1 MAIFSSPFH
10 MQNHYSKGQCALG
23 FQTTHQFIFS
33 LSHISMNLQHQSW
46 RKPVRL
52 FRGNKLIECNQWEE
66 NAEEPW
72 LYEIPEPLWSFFL
85 VIGVQVT
92 VNNSSAKRRRQYNVI
107 SSSCIS
113 VFLSKRWKSTSQ
125 PKTAFQC
132 YGRLSTRIIPGLK
145 PGEIEGREKITEAS
159 PQHGGVRSK
168 GQSCMTF

>member
-1 MAIFSSPFH
+1 MCLRFPDYSPIHLFFKPYQYEFAAPKLEKACPTLQRKQINW
-10 MQNHYSKGQCALG
+10 MQ
-23 FQTTHQFIFS
+23 
-33 LSHISMNLQHQSW
+33 SMRRKCRGTLTVWNSW
-46 RKPVRL
+46 APV
-52 FRGNKLIECNQWEE
+52 K
-66 NAEEPW
+66 
-72 LYEIPEPLWSFFL
+72 FFL

-92 VNNSSAKRRRQYNVI
+92 VNNSSAKHRRQYNVI

-113 VFLSKRWKSTSQ
+113 VFLSKRWRSTSQ

-168 GQSCMTF
+168 G